1 MWIGASYISLNNK
14 GHNHARKNSLTLVPS
29 SSIHPPHRRMQA
41 AHIHTYSY
49 SMQIKSSQ
57 IIQTQTKTDEHQ
69 PLAAAAKSPLYVRF
83 GDG

>member
-1 MWIGASYISLNNK
+1 MHEKIPLLLN
-14 GHNHARKNSLTLVPS
+14 VPS

-41 AHIHTYSY
+41 AHILHTYSC

-69 PLAAAAKSPLYVRF
+69 PLAAAAAARVHCMCDLGT
-83 GDG
+83 GDES